1 MAKPYSDDLRERVVA
16 AIEAGHTRVK
26 VAELYNMAL
35 STVGGIIKRKRE
47 TGSVS
52 PDKFGGYKTFTLEP
66 HTDRVKE
73 LVAEQ
78 PDSTLAEL
86 QVRLAKEKV
95 KVSQSGISRFL
106 RHINLTFKKKSLHA
120 AEQDRPDVAAAREA
134 LRKEQEI
141 LDPKQL
147 VFIDETAATT
157 KMTRLYGRA
166 PQGKRLVDKV
176 PHGHWKTTTFICGL
190 RYDGVT
196 APFVL
201 DGPMDG
207 PHFLAYVEQILAP
220 TLRKGQIVFLD
231 NVSIHNVDG
240 VEEAIE
246 ARGACAVFLPAY
258 SPDLNPIEQLFA
270 RLKSFLR
277 KMKARTVEQLWRAIG
292 SFLKG
297 VSKEEC
303 KAYLANSG
311 YT

>member
-1 MAKPYSDDLRERVVA
+1 
-16 AIEAGHTRVK
+16 
-26 VAELYNMAL
+26 
-35 STVGGIIKRKRE
+35 
-47 TGSVS
+47 
-52 PDKFGGYKTFTLEP
+52 
-66 HTDRVKE
+66 
-73 LVAEQ
+73 
-78 PDSTLAEL
+78 
-86 QVRLAKEKV
+86 
-95 KVSQSGISRFL
+95 
-106 RHINLTFKKKSLHA
+106 
-120 AEQDRPDVAAAREA
+120 
-134 LRKEQEI
+134 LRKEQKI

-201 DGPMDG
+201 DGPLDG

-220 TLRKGQIVFLD
+220 ALKKGQIVFPD
-231 NVSIHNVDG
+231 NVSTHRVDG
-240 VEEAIE
+240 VEDAIA
-246 ARGACAVFLPAY
+246 ARGAFAVFLPAY

-277 KMKARTVEQLWRAIG
+277 KMKARTVEQLWSAIA
-292 SFLKG
+292 SFLKE

>member
-1 MAKPYSDDLRERVVA
+1 M
-16 AIEAGHTRVK
+16 
-26 VAELYNMAL
+26 
-35 STVGGIIKRKRE
+35 
-47 TGSVS
+47 
-52 PDKFGGYKTFTLEP
+52 
-66 HTDRVKE
+66 
-73 LVAEQ
+73 Q
-78 PDSTLAEL
+78 
-86 QVRLAKEKV
+86 
-95 KVSQSGISRFL
+95 
-106 RHINLTFKKKSLHA
+106 
-120 AEQDRPDVAAAREA
+120 
-134 LRKEQEI
+134 KEQKI
-141 LDPKQL
+141 LDPKRL

-190 RYDGVT
+190 RHDGVT

-220 TLRKGQIVFLD
+220 TLKKGQIVFLD
-231 NVSIHNVDG
+231 NVSTHKVDG
-240 VEEAIE
+240 VGEAIE
-246 ARGACAVFLPAY
+246 ARGARAVFLPAY

-277 KMKARTVEQLWRAIG
+277 KMKARTVEELWRAIA
-292 SFLKG
+292 SFLEG
-297 VSKEEC
+297 VSKGEC

>member
-1 MAKPYSDDLRERVVA
+1 MGKPYSDDLRERVVA
-16 AIEAGHTRVK
+16 AIEAGHTREE

-35 STVGGIIKRKRE
+35 STVGGFIKRKRE

-52 PDKFGGYKTFTLEP
+52 PDKFGGYKTFSLEP
-66 HTDRVKE
+66 HTYLVEE

-78 PDSTLAEL
+78 LDSTLAEL
-86 QVRLAKEKV
+86 QSRLAKEKV
-95 KVSQSGISRFL
+95 EVSQSGISRFL
-106 RHINLTFKKKSLHA
+106 HHINLTFKKKSVHA
-120 AEQDRPDVAAAREA
+120 AEQDRPDVAAARKA
-134 LRKEQEI
+134 LRKEQLT

-220 TLRKGQIVFLD
+220 TLKKGQIVFLD
-231 NVSIHNVDG
+231 NVSTHKVDG

-246 ARGACAVFLPAY
+246 ARGARAVFLPAY

-277 KMKARTVEQLWRAIG
+277 KMKARTVETLWRAIS
-292 SFLKG
+292 SFLKE
-297 VSKEEC
+297 VSKDEC
-303 KAYLANSG
+303 KAYLANAG
-311 YT
+311 YA